1 MKTLIITLCLFMIGC
16 SDKYYE
22 SQIAYYN
29 AQIELNKVP
38 VARMVAPDGTEFVVN
53 NQGSVRQA
61 ENPVV
66 KTISVLS
73 TSNLASI
80 LSTGWS
86 LSKFITAT
94 AQHKTT
100 TTTQAPPIV
109 VNQPEPVIVNQPA
122 PVEQPAPIIVTQP
135 EPTIV
140 TQPEPTIVTQPEPII
155 LQE

>member
-1 MKTLIITLCLFMIGC
+1 MKIIIAIALCLFVIGC

-22 SQIAYYN
+22 SQIAFYN

-53 NQGSVRQA
+53 SQGSVRQA

-86 LSKFITAT
+86 LSEFITAT

-109 VNQPEPVIVNQPA
+109 VNQPEPVIVTQPA
-122 PVEQPAPIIVTQP
+122 PVNQPEPIVITQP
-135 EPTIV
+135 EPIV
-140 TQPEPTIVTQPEPII
+140 ITQPEPII
-155 LQE
+155 VRQE